1 MKRELREESKREENR
16 EKIKKIRELRKDERD
31 LIFTDSFFRFS
42 LVLGIGVIF
51 KGLFSIIHEGQY
63 GYAILIALL
72 LYCQKKLVDGEF
84 EVRDQYQDKEDSIK
98 EIEDE
103 MLENRDKRL
112 NKKYNYMEYLEN

>member
-16 EKIKKIRELRKDERD
+16 EKIKKIRELRKEERD

-72 LYCQKKLVDGEF
+72 LYFQKKLVDGEF
-84 EVRDQYQDKEDSIK
+84 EVKDQYQDKEDSIK

-112 NKKYNYMEYLEN
+112 NKKYNYMEYLDN